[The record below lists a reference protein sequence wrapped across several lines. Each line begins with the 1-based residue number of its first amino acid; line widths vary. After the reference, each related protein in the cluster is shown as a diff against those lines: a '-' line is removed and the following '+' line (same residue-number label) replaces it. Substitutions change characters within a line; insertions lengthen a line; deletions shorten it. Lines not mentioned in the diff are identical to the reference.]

1 MIEVH
6 AFATPN
12 SVKVPIALEEMG
24 LDYRL
29 VPVNLRQGEQK
40 TDAFKEMNPNA
51 KVPVLIDPAPKSGTD
66 KVVLGESAAILV
78 YLAEKSGQLLPAD
91 GAGRAKVFEQLF
103 FHASGLSPAFLQA
116 FLVSIQATP
125 QPEAKERALAEVDR
139 VLSVLDRVLEHYQ
152 YVAGNEYT
160 IADIAHFGWIWRH
173 QAIGASLDKFT
184 NVKRWYD
191 HVSIRPTVVAAI
203 AKTLALAK

>member
-1 MIEVH
+1 MIEVF

-40 TDAFKEMNPNA
+40 TDAFKVMNLNA
-51 KVPVLIDPAPKSGTD
+51 KVPVLVDRAPVPGDDT
-66 KVVLGESAAILV
+66 VVLSESAAILV
-78 YLAEKSGQLLPAD
+78 YLAEKSGQLLPTE
-91 GAGRAKVFEQLF
+91 GARRGKVFEQLF

-116 FLVSIQATP
+116 FLVSIQSAP
-125 QPEAKERALAEVDR
+125 QTEAKERALAEVDR
-139 VLSVLDRVLEHYQ
+139 VLGVLDRVLEHHE

-160 IADIAHFGWIWRH
+160 IADIVHFGWIWRH
-173 QAIGASLDKFT
+173 QAIGASLEKFPS
-184 NVKRWYD
+184 VKRWYG
-191 HVSIRPTVVAAI
+191 HVSTRPAVVAGI
-203 AKTLALAK
+203 AKTVALAQ